1 VLLYENKDRIMKIVS
16 WDNAVNEDRAE
27 LVFENRNKE
36 YGAYQIRKNYEKQ
49 VIRAFLFTLGAIVLA
64 VAIPVIINLISK
76 MDFSSKTVVSEEISL
91 AEPPSID
98 KATPP
103 PPPVIPPP
111 PVVKTIKF
119 TPPVVV
125 KDEEVQ
131 DEPPPTQEEMKD
143 VQISTVTQEGN
154 TTEDLPPEN
163 PVVDP
168 DEGKVFTIVEEMPSF
183 PGGEDKM
190 LEYIARNIKYP
201 PVARENNITGR
212 VYVSFVVDKDGKIKE
227 AKILRGIGGGCDEEA
242 LRVVKSMPDWKAGRQ
257 NGRSVQVQFN
267 LPVNFTLK

>member
-1 VLLYENKDRIMKIVS
+1 MKITS
-16 WDNAVNEDRAE
+16 WNNPINQERTE

-36 YGAYQIRKNYEKQ
+36 YGAYEIRKNYEKLM
-49 VIRAFLFTLGAIVLA
+49 VRAFLITVGAILLA
-64 VAIPVIINLISK
+64 VAIPVIINLISD
-76 MDFSSKTVVSEEISL
+76 MDLSSKNIMSEEISL

-111 PVVKTIKF
+111 PVVQTIKF
-119 TPPVVV
+119 TPPKVV

-168 DEGKVFTIVEEMPSF
+168 DEGKVFTIVEEMPTF
-183 PGGEDKM
+183 PGGEEKM

>member
-1 VLLYENKDRIMKIVS
+1 MKIIS
-16 WDNAVNEDRAE
+16 WNNAINQDRTE
-27 LVFENRNKE
+27 LVFEKRNKE
-36 YGAYQIRKNYEKQ
+36 YGAYEIRKNYERW
-49 VIRAFLFTLGAIVLA
+49 VLRSFLFTLAAILIA
-64 VAIPVIINLISK
+64 VAIPVIINLISNL
-76 MDFSSKTVVSEEISL
+76 DLSKKNVVSEEISL

-111 PVVKTIKF
+111 PVVQTIKF
-119 TPPVVV
+119 TPPKVV
-125 KDEEVQ
+125 KDEEVL

-168 DEGKVFTIVEEMPSF
+168 DEGKVFTIVEEMPAF
-183 PGGEDKM
+183 PGGEEKM
-190 LEYIARNIKYP
+190 LQYISKNIKYP

-212 VYVSFVVDKDGKIKE
+212 VYVSFVVDKDGKIKD

>member
-1 VLLYENKDRIMKIVS
+1 MKIIS
-16 WDNAVNEDRAE
+16 WNNAVNQERAE

-36 YGAYQIRKNYEKQ
+36 YGAYQIRKDYERQ
-49 VIRAFLFTLGAIVLA
+49 VVRAFLLTIGAIILA
-64 VAIPVIINLISK
+64 VAIPVIIHLISN
-76 MDFSSKTVVSEEISL
+76 MDFSNKNVVSEEISL

-111 PVVKTIKF
+111 PVVQTIKF
-119 TPPVVV
+119 TPPKVV

-168 DEGKVFTIVEEMPSF
+168 DEGKVFLVVEEMPTF
-183 PGGEDKM
+183 PGGEDEM
-190 LEYIARNIKYP
+190 LKYIARNIKYP

-212 VYVSFVVDKDGKIKE
+212 VYVSFVVDKEGKIKE

-242 LRVVKSMPDWKAGRQ
+242 LRVVKSMPDWKPGRQ
-257 NGRSVQVQFN
+257 NGRSVQVQYN